1 MRIGRLV
8 KLPYTL
14 VNRLY
19 HSAIPYERRL
29 IVWSWRRRKTFQL
42 RLLRESLRRNLVRAC
57 QAEVRQI
64 MAQYPDVK
72 GVVIFPPSVPWYT
85 ELFQRPQQ
93 MALAFASLGY
103 VVLYWVEDIDK
114 EDESI
119 RFRKVAERVHL
130 CKVPPSAFWVCQ
142 RPIFISYTY
151 NYNWASLLRA
161 PRVVYELIDHLD
173 IFSNFPASAL
183 RRYHRR
189 LLRRADVVVGTAD
202 DLLAELKP
210 KRPDA
215 ILCPNGVDLAHFA
228 TSDGSDR
235 VDDNAIPAD
244 MRAIVATGQPIIGY
258 YGAMAEWFDFDLVKH
273 AAEALPDFQFVL
285 IGPDYD
291 GLTMQKAGIEEH
303 ANIHWLG
310 PKKYAELP
318 NYLAGFD
325 VATIPFKLSDALNA
339 VSPIKL
345 FEYMAGERPIVTTDL
360 AECRKYP
367 VVLIAHDA
375 TEWVERLRQAVALR
389 WDDSYRAELRRT
401 AEANT
406 WQARAQTIVAA
417 LKAHRQKSQ
426 DRLAASAQPQ
436 PKQEG
441 AVVP

>member
-1 MRIGRLV
+1 
-8 KLPYTL
+8 
-14 VNRLY
+14 
-19 HSAIPYERRL
+19 
-29 IVWSWRRRKTFQL
+29 
-42 RLLRESLRRNLVRAC
+42 
-57 QAEVRQI
+57 
-64 MAQYPDVK
+64 
-72 GVVIFPPSVPWYT
+72 
-85 ELFQRPQQ
+85 
-93 MALAFASLGY
+93 
-103 VVLYWVEDIDK
+103 
-114 EDESI
+114 
-119 RFRKVAERVHL
+119 
-130 CKVPPSAFWVCQ
+130 
-142 RPIFISYTY
+142 
-151 NYNWASLLRA
+151 
-161 PRVVYELIDHLD
+161 
-173 IFSNFPASAL
+173 
-183 RRYHRR
+183 
-189 LLRRADVVVGTAD
+189 
-202 DLLAELKP
+202 
-210 KRPDA
+210 
-215 ILCPNGVDLAHFA
+215 
-228 TSDGSDR
+228 
-235 VDDNAIPAD
+235 
-244 MRAIVATGQPIIGY
+244 
-258 YGAMAEWFDFDLVKH
+258 
-273 AAEALPDFQFVL
+273 
-285 IGPDYD
+285 
-291 GLTMQKAGIEEH
+291 MQKAGIEEH